1 MLPDGP
7 VVAYRW
13 GDTVRAP
20 TVMLVHGWNGWAQQM
35 ERFVEPLRAQGYA
48 VLAFD
53 HVAHGASAGEQAT
66 LPIMMRS
73 VAALLDGMH
82 HPAGIISHSLGAAAV
97 AGVLADVPDAVPAAV
112 LIAPPTDP
120 RPFLRW
126 VARGLGAPDTLL
138 DDVQREAEAH
148 AGVPMADLVA
158 DVPFARRLSTPLLVV
173 HDTKDA
179 DVPIAN
185 GHVYAQ
191 APNARLLVTDG
202 LGHRRILRDLHVVDA
217 SVRFIAEQRDDSAA
231 DPADAACG
239 AARQPGSIATCSPMS
254 ARWRNRQ
261 RCRRERRLPRSAPSA
276 PAATAPRRRSRVD
289 RRGA

>member
-1 MLPDGP
+1 
-7 VVAYRW
+7 
-13 GDTVRAP
+13 
-20 TVMLVHGWNGWAQQM
+20 
-35 ERFVEPLRAQGYA
+35 
-48 VLAFD
+48 
-53 HVAHGASAGEQAT
+53 
-66 LPIMMRS
+66 
-73 VAALLDGMH
+73 
-82 HPAGIISHSLGAAAV
+82 
-97 AGVLADVPDAVPAAV
+97 VLADAPDAVPAAV

-148 AGVPMADLVA
+148 AGVPLAELVA

-173 HDTKDA
+173 HDTKDT

-217 SVRFIAEQRDDSAA
+217 SVRFIAEQRDAA
-231 DPADAACG
+231 PLILLAPPAAPR
-239 AARQPGSIATCSPMS
+239 AAREHRDMLTD
-254 ARWRNRQ
+254 
-261 RCRRERRLPRSAPSA
+261 
-276 PAATAPRRRSRVD
+276 V
-289 RRGA
+289 GAMA